1 MDTADALSM
10 HEDYVAQAAAAARAF
25 EERQRTAAAKQDEGE
40 EEEMSVEEY
49 KRLKA
54 EYKRKKA
61 ERKARKMQKKAP
73 EEEQECENDI
83 SGDEKE
89 AGPSEAVLEEA
100 PKEAV
105 SEEAPKEAVSD
116 EAPKVTVSE
125 EAPKKVGAV
134 EEADEKSESAEEP
147 GETGRT
153 LNYQPPPQPDS
164 ELTARP
170 VNLWKEKAPDERHE
184 ARIDTFNVDKG
195 KVTGTLLDANL
206 GLDDTGGFGLGA
218 NAWDRQIRPGAKP
231 VAKASKEPTEAML
244 AKAKEDMMDAL
255 FEQRKAE
262 RTAEVDA
269 EEEKRAKKRAKKKK
283 AGQEQFSPRISSKW
297 HLFL

>member
-10 HEDYVAQAAAAARAF
+10 HEDYVAQAAAARTF
-25 EERQRTAAAKQDEGE
+25 EERQRAVAAERDEEDKRDESE
-40 EEEMSVEEY
+40 EGEMSVEEY

-54 EYKRKKA
+54 EYKRKKT
-61 ERKARKMQKKAP
+61 ERKARKMQKKAL
-73 EEEQECENDI
+73 EEEQECDNDI

-89 AGPSEAVLEEA
+89 AGPSEAV
-100 PKEAV
+100 
-105 SEEAPKEAVSD
+105 SEEAPKEAV
-116 EAPKVTVSE
+116 AE
-125 EAPKKVGAV
+125 EAPTKLDAV
-134 EEADEKSESAEEP
+134 EEADEKSEPEP

-164 ELTARP
+164 EPAARP

-262 RTAEVDA
+262 RAAEVDA

-283 AGQEQFSPRISSKW
+283 GKAKAKMAKTKPSDGLAEEGADDNDAT
-297 HLFL
+297 